1 VHELDPLARQVGKR
15 REVRSCREPLSFEAA
30 HLARRCCVT
39 VSRCPADNPAHR
51 RIVAQA
57 LGVVHVL
64 ISSKAAEHRLP
75 QQADQ
80 RMTRG
85 CASRTPLKLPSL
97 RSWGARS
104 RCLARRWRTTDAGRI
119 GPPALTLSY
128 YVETRGSSRPVSK
141 SGPTGIVCSDITD
154 GDMGREVSAPSRDQR
169 QNCTGYVQNRSYS
182 LIFSG
187 RSSISCWHEM
197 DGGGAGFVGK
207 AEVWPPQGR
216 VSPEG

>member
-1 VHELDPLARQVGKR
+1 VHELDPLARQVGKS
-15 REVRSCREPLSFEAA
+15 REVRRCREPLSFEAA

-141 SGPTGIVCSDITD
+141 SGPRAC
-154 GDMGREVSAPSRDQR
+154 
-169 QNCTGYVQNRSYS
+169 
-182 LIFSG
+182 
-187 RSSISCWHEM
+187 
-197 DGGGAGFVGK
+197 GGADGNCVQRHYRWRYGSRGIGSVPRSE
-207 AEVWPPQGR
+207 AELHGVCAKQELFINLQWPI
-216 VSPEG
+216 VYKLLA